1 MFETLWQDLRYAA
14 RVLGRSPGYAFTV
27 VAVLALGI
35 SANAAVFSVF
45 KAAFLKPLPAVDQSS
60 RLAVLVGRASGGRT
74 VTVSYPDYQYLR
86 EHDTAFSGLAASSP
100 APLTLGM
107 ATASERLWGEFVS
120 GNYFQ
125 VLGVSP
131 RVGRTLLPTDE
142 RSSGSDPVAVIS
154 DQLWRRAFASDPQV
168 IGRTILVNA
177 HPLTIV
183 GVAEPGFHGSILS
196 LVLDIFIPLTMRP
209 QLQPPFN
216 GLSVA
221 NARWLIP
228 IGRLTPGTS
237 IAAAAA
243 RTELLAA
250 RLAAD
255 HPVGDVNERATV
267 VPLWRSPFG
276 AQTFLLP
283 VVGVLAVTALLVL
296 VIVCTNLA
304 NLAFA
309 HALTR
314 RAEIATRIAM
324 GASRGRIVRLL
335 LLENVLLSIPACAIG
350 VIASTRLFSLFGNTG
365 ASAAT
370 AAPSELDTSI
380 DGLVIGFAF
389 AVSCATA
396 IVFSLVPALHGS
408 RESLAAVMREGAPAQ
423 RSAKTR
429 LRGAFVVAQIAASL
443 LLLVAAGLTLRTVRA
458 ARSADVGFNPNQVVS
473 VRIDLSTSGYDDA
486 RGRTFYQQLL
496 QNLTARPGIESASL
510 AEFVPMR
517 MVEGRSRQVVV
528 DGYAP
533 GKDEDLQLAV
543 NAVGPEYFRTLQIG
557 ITAGRPFSRDDTQ
570 ASAPVVVVNETT
582 ARRFW
587 QTPLNAV
594 GKRIR
599 VGGGESDWRTVIGV
613 VRDVKYLRLNEAPTP
628 YLYTP
633 LAQDYR
639 PEMTLHAR
647 GTAGT
652 ADLVNRVRE
661 EVRALDATVPVLDA
675 QTLVDQVRSGL
686 VLYEVS
692 AAGLLGFG
700 LIAIS
705 LAAVGV
711 YGLVA
716 YSVKQSTHEIGVRIA
731 LGAQR
736 RDVSLRFLTRGMRLG
751 LLGVGIGIAG
761 ALMATRLMAAVLY
774 GVNPTDSVTF
784 AGATGLVLG
793 LALFASFLPSW
804 RAASL
809 DPIRALRHP

>member
-1 MFETLWQDLRYAA
+1 MVEMLWQDIRYAG
-14 RVLGRSPGYAFTV
+14 RVLRRSPGYASTV
-27 VAVLALGI
+27 VMVMALGI
-35 SANAAVFSVF
+35 SANVAVFSIF
-45 KAAFLKPLPAVDQSS
+45 KAAFLKPLPAVDDASQ
-60 RLAVLVGRASGGRT
+60 LAVLVGRASGGRT

-107 ATASERLWGEFVS
+107 TTASERLWGEFVS

-125 VLGVSP
+125 VLGVSS
-131 RVGRTLLPTDE
+131 RLGRTLLPTDE

-154 DQLWRRAFASDPQV
+154 DQLWRRAFASDPHV
-168 IGRTILVNA
+168 VGRRILVNA

-250 RLAAD
+250 QLAAD
-255 HPVGDVNERATV
+255 DPVGDVNERATV

-283 VVGVLAVTALLVL
+283 IVGVLAVTGILVL
-296 VIVCTNLA
+296 IIVCTNLA

-309 HALTR
+309 HGITR
-314 RAEIATRIAM
+314 RAEIATRVAM
-324 GASRGRIVRLL
+324 GASRTRIVRLL
-335 LLENVLLSIPACAIG
+335 ILENVVLAIPASLIG
-350 VIASTRLFSLFGNTG
+350 LALSTRLFGLFGNPG
-365 ASAAT
+365 APVAT
-370 AAPSELDTSI
+370 VAPSELDTSI
-380 DGLVIGFAF
+380 DALVIVFAL

-408 RESLAAVMREGAPAQ
+408 RLSLAAVMREGTAAQNPAK
-423 RSAKTR
+423 AR
-429 LRGAFVVAQIAASL
+429 LRGALVVAQIAASL
-443 LLLVAAGLTLRTVRA
+443 LLLVAAGLTWRTVEA
-458 ARSADVGFNPNQVVS
+458 ARNADVGFNPNQVVS

-486 RGRTFYQQLL
+486 RGRTFYDQLVE
-496 QNLTARPGIESASL
+496 NLSSRPGIESASL

-517 MVEGRSRQVVV
+517 MVEGRSRQIVV
-528 DGYAP
+528 DGYEPA
-533 GKDEDLQLAV
+533 KDEHMRLAV

-557 ITAGRPFSRDDTQ
+557 VTAGRPFNRNDSQ
-570 ASAPVVVVNETT
+570 IASPVVIVNETT

-587 QTPLNAV
+587 RTPANAV

-599 VGGGESDWRTVIGV
+599 LGGEPSDWRTIVGV
-613 VRDVKYLRLNEAPTP
+613 ARDIKYLRLNEAPTP

-633 LAQDYR
+633 FEQDYR
-639 PEMTLHAR
+639 AEMTVHVR
-647 GTAGT
+647 GTAGLV
-652 ADLVNRVRE
+652 DLMSRVRQE
-661 EVRALDATVPVLDA
+661 ARALDGSVPVLEA
-675 QTLVDQVRSGL
+675 QTLADQVRSGL

-692 AAGLLGFG
+692 AAALMAFG
-700 LIAIS
+700 LIAIG

-711 YGLVA
+711 YGLVS

-736 RDVSLRFLTRGMRLG
+736 RDVSLQFLTRGMTLG

-774 GVNPTDSVTF
+774 GVNPTDSVAF

-793 LALFASFLPSW
+793 IALLASFLPSW

-809 DPIRALRHP
+809 NPIRALRHP